1 MIASRI
7 AFLRSFVRFRKKLTV
22 IGIIGQ
28 TQGVNKAIKPPKKP
42 AKKMNNQEV
51 SAADT
56 VESPNAFNWSITG
69 DQRFGLSVKLS
80 DALGDVIAGVSLAA
94 GSGVFN
100 SLASSATTCVSGCT
114 VVASSLS
121 TSVVELLAARAG
133 SRWILF
139 LSKEKGI

>member
-42 AKKMNNQEV
+42 AKKMNNQDV

-56 VESPNAFNWSITG
+56 VASPNDFNWSITG

-80 DALGDVIAGVSLAA
+80 DALGDVVAGVSLAA
-94 GSGVFN
+94 GPE
-100 SLASSATTCVSGCT
+100 C
-114 VVASSLS
+114 S
-121 TSVVELLAARAG
+121 TR
-133 SRWILF
+133 
-139 LSKEKGI
+139 

>member
-1 MIASRI
+1 
-7 AFLRSFVRFRKKLTV
+7 
-22 IGIIGQ
+22 
-28 TQGVNKAIKPPKKP
+28 
-42 AKKMNNQEV
+42 MNNQEV

-100 SLASSATTCVSGCT
+100 SLASSATTCVSVCT